1 MPVTLFL
8 WHSLEVSVSKYLV
21 NPGQQTALAQ
31 KQVQHGAIAPGCS
44 HENKLCHKQNVLP
57 TYSLM
62 TLHLEEIVGSK
73 GIKSSQEHPW
83 PTQPTWL
90 KVFQSQGP
98 EETDTIRIIFIC
110 L

>member
-8 WHSLEVSVSKYLV
+8 WHNPVVSVAKYLV

-31 KQVQHGAIAPGCS
+31 KQVQHRAIAPGCS
-44 HENKLCHKQNVLP
+44 HENKLCHTQDVLP

-62 TLHLEEIVGSK
+62 TLCLETVGSR
-73 GIKSSQEHPW
+73 GIKGSLEHPW

-90 KVFQSQGP
+90 KVFQAQSP
-98 EETDTIRIIFIC
+98 EETDMIRIIFIC